1 MFYIEVVNRDTREV
15 IRRSEALSLWQ
26 AEMLA
31 ASEEIGLDTD
41 IYIVIIL
48 EDSTQEDGN

>member
-1 MFYIEVVNRDTREV
+1 MFYIEVVNKATKEV
-15 IRRSEALSLWQ
+15 IKRSEALSSWQ

-31 ASEEIGLDTD
+31 ASEEIGLGPK
-41 IYIVIIL
+41 YIVIIL

>member
-15 IRRSEALSLWQ
+15 IRRSEALSPWQ

-31 ASEEIGLDTD
+31 ASEEIGLDPK
-41 IYIVIIL
+41 YIVIIL